1 MAYAKNLFI
10 AAVCTI
16 VVALPGIAFAQQL
29 KPGLSLHPD
38 KPPLTPEEQE
48 RQKAI
53 DDAYKSAIKKLPD
66 KKKTADDPWGN
77 IRSTTTTSPK
87 QQ

>member
-10 AAVCTI
+10 AAACTI

-29 KPGLSLHPD
+29 KPGLSHHPD

-66 KKKTADDPWGN
+66 KKKTADDP
-77 IRSTTTTSPK
+77 
-87 QQ
+87 

>member
-10 AAVCTI
+10 AAACTI

-38 KPPLTPEEQE
+38 KPPLIPQ
-48 RQKAI
+48 R
-53 DDAYKSAIKKLPD
+53 SKKD
-66 KKKTADDPWGN
+66 KRP
-77 IRSTTTTSPK
+77 STTHINQQLRNSPTRK
-87 QQ
+87 NCGRPLGKYSFDYDNVT